1 MKKTYLF
8 IALAAFALRADAQK
22 FDLQGHMGARGLM
35 PENTVGSMMRALDLG
50 VNTLN
55 MDVVITKDRQPVLSH
70 EPYFNHEF
78 RLTPQGKE
86 ISLKDQKNYNI
97 FKMDYEQVKKFDV
110 GSKVHNRFP
119 GQQKYKAYK
128 PLLAEVI
135 DSAEAHAKAT
145 KRAKPLYNIETSM
158 IRKGDGEFQ
167 PEPSEF
173 VELIMAVVNEK
184 KIAKRVMIQS
194 IDMRTLQYLHEHY
207 PKIKTSLVID
217 EKVDFER
224 NIDSLGFKP
233 TVYSPYYVLVGKG
246 LVERCHEQGVKII
259 PWTVN
264 SVKDIRYLMGLGVDG
279 VVTDFPNIF
288 EMVKPSG
295 KKKK

>member
-1 MKKTYLF
+1 MKKNYLF
-8 IALAAFALRADAQK
+8 IALTVFSLSASAQK

-35 PENTVGSMMRALDLG
+35 PENTVEGMIRALDLG

-55 MDVVITKDRQPVLSH
+55 MDVVITKDRQPILSH

-78 RLTPQGKE
+78 SLTPEGKE
-86 ISLKDQKNYNI
+86 ITLKDQKSYNI

-128 PLLAEVI
+128 PSLAEVI
-135 DSAEAHAKAT
+135 DAAEAHAKAT
-145 KRAKPLYNIETSM
+145 KRPKPYYNIETSL
-158 IRKGDGEFQ
+158 IRKGDVEFQ

-184 KIAKRVMIQS
+184 KISKRVMIQS

-207 PKIKTSLVID
+207 PKMKTSLVID
-217 EKVDFER
+217 EKVDFEQ
-224 NIDSLGFKP
+224 NIETLGFKP
-233 TVYSPYYVLVGKG
+233 TVYSPYYVLVGKS
-246 LVERCHEQGVKII
+246 LVERCHDMGVKII

-264 SVKDIRYLMGLGVDG
+264 SLKDLNYLIGLGVDG
-279 VVTDFPNIF
+279 VVTDFPNIYQ
-288 EMVKPSG
+288 MVKPTG
-295 KKKK
+295 KQK

>member
-1 MKKTYLF
+1 MKKAYLF
-8 IALAAFALRADAQK
+8 IALATLSLSASAQK

-35 PENTVGSMMRALDLG
+35 PENTVGGMIRALDMG
-50 VNTLN
+50 VTTLN

-78 RLTPQGKE
+78 SLTPQGKE
-86 ISLKDQKNYNI
+86 ITLKDQKNYNI

-110 GSKVHNRFP
+110 GSKVHARFP

-145 KRAKPLYNIETSM
+145 KRAKPYYNIETSL
-158 IRKGDGEFQ
+158 IRKGDVEFQ
-167 PEPSEF
+167 PEASEF

-194 IDMRTLQYLHEHY
+194 IDIRTLQYLHEHY
-207 PKIKTSLVID
+207 PKIKTSLVVD
-217 EKVDFER
+217 EKVDLEQ
-224 NIDSLGFKP
+224 NIETLGFKP
-233 TVYSPYYVLVGKG
+233 TVYSPYHVLVGKG
-246 LVERCHEQGVKII
+246 LVERCHDMGIKII

-264 SVKDIRYLMGLGVDG
+264 SLKDLNYLIGLGVDG
-279 VVTDFPNIF
+279 VVSDFPNIYQ
-288 EMVKPSG
+288 MVKPSQ
-295 KKKK
+295 KKK

>member
-1 MKKTYLF
+1 MKKTYLI
-8 IALAAFALRADAQK
+8 IALAALNLTAIAQK

-35 PENTVGSMMRALDLG
+35 PENTVGGMLRAIDLG
-50 VNTLN
+50 VTTLN

-78 RLTPQGKE
+78 SLTPDGKE
-86 ISLKDQKNYNI
+86 ITLKGQKKYNI
-97 FKMDYEQVKKFDV
+97 FKMNYEEVKKFDV

-135 DSAEAHAKAT
+135 DSAEAYAKAT
-145 KRAKPLYNIETSM
+145 KRPKPYYNIETSL
-158 IRKGDGEFQ
+158 IRKGDLEFQ

-184 KIAKRVMIQS
+184 KISKRVMIQS

-217 EKVDFER
+217 EKVDFEK
-224 NIDSLGFKP
+224 NIETLGFKP
-233 TVYSPYYVLVGKG
+233 TVYSPYYVLVGKS
-246 LVERCHEQGVKII
+246 LVERCHDMGVKII

-264 SVKDIRYLMGLGVDG
+264 SIKDLNYLMGLGVDG
-279 VVTDFPNIF
+279 VVSDFPNIYQ
-288 EMVKPSG
+288 MVKPD

>member
-1 MKKTYLF
+1 MKKTYLI
-8 IALAAFALRADAQK
+8 IALAALNLTAIAQK

-35 PENTVGSMMRALDLG
+35 PENTVGGMLRAIDLG
-50 VNTLN
+50 VTTLN

-78 RLTPQGKE
+78 SLTPDGKE
-86 ISLKDQKNYNI
+86 ITLKDQKKYNI
-97 FKMDYEQVKKFDV
+97 FKMNYEEVKKFDV

-135 DSAEAHAKAT
+135 DSAEAYAKAT
-145 KRAKPLYNIETSM
+145 KRPKPYYNIETSL
-158 IRKGDGEFQ
+158 IRKGDLEFQ

-184 KIAKRVMIQS
+184 KISKRVMIQS

-217 EKVDFER
+217 EKVDFEK
-224 NIDSLGFKP
+224 NIETLGFKP
-233 TVYSPYYVLVGKG
+233 TVYSPYYVLVGKS
-246 LVERCHEQGVKII
+246 LVERCHDMGVKII

-264 SVKDIRYLMGLGVDG
+264 SIKDLNYLMGLGVDG
-279 VVTDFPNIF
+279 VVSDFPNIYQ
-288 EMVKPSG
+288 MVKPD

>member
-1 MKKTYLF
+1 MKRTYLF
-8 IALAAFALRADAQK
+8 IALAALNLTAAAQK

-35 PENTVGSMMRALDLG
+35 PENTVGGMLRALDLG
-50 VNTLN
+50 VKTLN

-78 RLTPQGKE
+78 SLTPAGKE
-86 ISLKDQKNYNI
+86 ITLKDQKNYNI

-119 GQQKYKAYK
+119 GQQKYKTYK

-145 KRAKPLYNIETSM
+145 KRAKPYYNIETSL
-158 IRKGDGEFQ
+158 IRKGDVEFQ

-173 VELIMAVVNEK
+173 VELIMAIVKEK
-184 KIAKRVMIQS
+184 KIEKRVMIQS
-194 IDMRTLQYLHEHY
+194 IDMRTLQYLHEQY

-217 EKVDFER
+217 EKVDFEQ
-224 NIDSLGFKP
+224 NIETLGFKP
-233 TVYSPYYVLVGKG
+233 TVYSPYYVLVGKS
-246 LVERCHEQGVKII
+246 LVERCHDMGIKII

-264 SVKDIRYLMGLGVDG
+264 TVKDFNYLIGLGVDG
-279 VVTDFPNIF
+279 IVTDYPNVYQ
-288 EMVKPSG
+288 MVKPQG
-295 KKKK
+295 KKK

>member
-8 IALAAFALRADAQK
+8 IALAALSLNASAQK

-35 PENTVGSMMRALDLG
+35 PENTVGGMLRALDLG
-50 VNTLN
+50 VTTLN

-78 RLTPQGKE
+78 SLTPEGKE
-86 ISLKDQKNYNI
+86 ITLKDQKNYNI

-145 KRAKPLYNIETSM
+145 KRSKPYYNIETSL
-158 IRKGDGEFQ
+158 IRKGDVEFQ
-167 PEPSEF
+167 PEPSEL

-184 KIAKRVMIQS
+184 KISKRVMIQS
-194 IDMRTLQYLHEHY
+194 IDIRTLQYLHEHY

-217 EKVDFER
+217 EKVDFEQ
-224 NIDSLGFKP
+224 NIETLGFKP
-233 TVYSPYYVLVGKG
+233 TVYSPYYVLVGKS
-246 LVERCHEQGVKII
+246 LVERCHDMGVKII

-264 SVKDIRYLMGLGVDG
+264 SLKDLNYLIGLGVDG
-279 VVTDFPNIF
+279 VVSDFPNIYQ
-288 EMVKPSG
+288 MVKPAG
-295 KKKK
+295 KKK

>member
-8 IALAAFALRADAQK
+8 IALAALALRTDAQK
-22 FDLQGHMGARGLM
+22 LDLQGHMGARGLM
-35 PENTVGSMMRALDLG
+35 PENTVGSMLRALDLG

-78 RLTPQGKE
+78 SLTPQGKE

-110 GSKVHNRFP
+110 GSKVHSRFP

-145 KRAKPLYNIETSM
+145 RRAKPLYNIETSM

-167 PEPSEF
+167 PEASEF

-194 IDMRTLQYLHEHY
+194 IDMRTLRYLHEHY

-217 EKVDFER
+217 EKVDFEQ

-233 TVYSPYYVLVGKG
+233 TVYSPYHVLVGKG

-264 SVKDIRYLMGLGVDG
+264 SLKDMRYLIGLGVDG
-279 VVTDFPNIF
+279 LVTDFPNIF
-288 EMVKPSG
+288 QMVNPG
-295 KKKK
+295 EKKK

>member
-1 MKKTYLF
+1 MKKNYLF
-8 IALAAFALRADAQK
+8 IALAVFSLSASAQK

-35 PENTVGSMMRALDLG
+35 PENTVEGMIRALDLG

-55 MDVVITKDRQPVLSH
+55 MDVVITKDRQPILSH

-78 RLTPQGKE
+78 SLTPEGKE
-86 ISLKDQKNYNI
+86 ITLKDQKSYNI

-135 DSAEAHAKAT
+135 DAAEAHAKAT
-145 KRAKPLYNIETSM
+145 KRPKPYYNIETSL
-158 IRKGDGEFQ
+158 IRKGDVEFQ

-184 KIAKRVMIQS
+184 KISKRVMIQS

-207 PKIKTSLVID
+207 PKMKTSLVID
-217 EKVDFER
+217 EKVDFEQ
-224 NIDSLGFKP
+224 NIETLGFKP
-233 TVYSPYYVLVGKG
+233 TVYSPYYVLVGKS
-246 LVERCHEQGVKII
+246 LVERCHDMGVKII

-264 SVKDIRYLMGLGVDG
+264 SLKDLNYLIGLGVDG
-279 VVTDFPNIF
+279 VVTDFPNIYQ
-288 EMVKPSG
+288 MVKPTG
-295 KKKK
+295 KQK

>member
-8 IALAAFALRADAQK
+8 IALAALNLTASAQK

-35 PENTVGSMMRALDLG
+35 PENTVGGMLRALDLG
-50 VNTLN
+50 VTTLN

-78 RLTPQGKE
+78 SLTPDGKE
-86 ISLKDQKNYNI
+86 ITLKDQKNYNI

-145 KRAKPLYNIETSM
+145 KRPKPFYNIETSL
-158 IRKGDGEFQ
+158 IRKGDVEFQ

-184 KIAKRVMIQS
+184 KISKRVMIQS

-207 PKIKTSLVID
+207 PKMKASLVID
-217 EKVDFER
+217 EKVDFEQ
-224 NIDSLGFKP
+224 NIETLGFKP
-233 TVYSPYYVLVGKG
+233 TVYSPYYVLVGKS
-246 LVERCHEQGVKII
+246 LVERCHDMGVKII

-264 SVKDIRYLMGLGVDG
+264 SLKDLNYLIGLGVDG
-279 VVTDFPNIF
+279 VVSDFPNIYQ
-288 EMVKPSG
+288 MVKPTG
-295 KKKK
+295 KKK

>member
-1 MKKTYLF
+1 MKKTYLI
-8 IALAAFALRADAQK
+8 IARAALNLTAVAQK

-35 PENTVGSMMRALDLG
+35 PENTVGGMLRAIDLG
-50 VNTLN
+50 VTTLN

-78 RLTPQGKE
+78 SLTPDGKE
-86 ISLKDQKNYNI
+86 ITLKDQKKYNI
-97 FKMDYEQVKKFDV
+97 FKMNYEEVKKFDV

-135 DSAEAHAKAT
+135 DSAEAYAKVT
-145 KRAKPLYNIETSM
+145 KRPKPYYNIETSL
-158 IRKGDGEFQ
+158 IRKGDLEFQ

-184 KIAKRVMIQS
+184 KISKRVMIQS

-217 EKVDFER
+217 EKVDFEK
-224 NIDSLGFKP
+224 NIETLGFKP
-233 TVYSPYYVLVGKG
+233 TVYSPYYVLVGKS
-246 LVERCHEQGVKII
+246 LVERCHDMGVKII

-264 SVKDIRYLMGLGVDG
+264 SIKDLNYLMGLGVDG
-279 VVTDFPNIF
+279 VVSDFPNIYQ
-288 EMVKPSG
+288 MVKPD
-295 KKKK
+295 KKKE